1 MHSLDRSLIVSFSLV
16 DRSYDAITIGS
27 LKRNVGEVSIEAEM
41 NVSILE
47 VMIVNLDRSRE
58 CTVLGVN

>member
-1 MHSLDRSLIVSFSLV
+1 MHSLNRSLIVSFSLV

-47 VMIVNLDRSRE
+47 VVIVNLDRSRE

>member
-1 MHSLDRSLIVSFSLV
+1 MHSLNRSLIVSFSLV

-47 VMIVNLDRSRE
+47 VVIVNLDRSRE
-58 CTVLGVN
+58 CIVLGVN

>member
-1 MHSLDRSLIVSFSLV
+1 MHSLNRSLIVSFSLV

-27 LKRNVGEVSIEAEM
+27 LKRNVGKVSIEAEM

-47 VMIVNLDRSRE
+47 VVIVNLDRSRE

>member
-47 VMIVNLDRSRE
+47 VVIVNLDRSRE